1 MGPAVGSVVQ
11 VGRLSVTVVSDTHLS
26 PRAPEA
32 DANWDAVV
40 DHVARTLPDLV
51 LHLGDLT
58 LDGMNDV
65 SELRRA
71 RGLLHRLPVPW
82 HAVPGNHDVGD
93 NPLAGHANGGAITP
107 ERHERWLDAIGADRW
122 ALDLAGWTLIGL
134 DAELFGSGLA
144 AESDQW
150 RWLGGQLE
158 ALPADHPTVV
168 VMHKPLSAPEQELA
182 VAPPYRFVPQP
193 ARRRLEHLLAGRVT
207 PLVVSGHVHQ
217 FRVLDVGSRR
227 HVWAPTTWA
236 VLPDRIQAPYGA
248 KRCGV
253 VALTLA
259 ADGRTQASLEEPAGM
274 RQITLGADIPDPYD
288 H

>member
-1 MGPAVGSVVQ
+1 
-11 VGRLSVTVVSDTHLS
+11 VGRLRVTVVSDTHLS
-26 PRAPEA
+26 PRTPEA

-40 DHVARTLPDLV
+40 DHVGRTLPDLV
-51 LHLGDLT
+51 VHLGDLT
-58 LDGMNDV
+58 LDGMNDA
-65 SELRRA
+65 SELSRA
-71 RGLLHRLPVPW
+71 RGLLDRLPVSW

-93 NPLAGHANGGAITP
+93 NPLATQANGEAITP
-107 ERHERWLDAIGADRW
+107 GRHESWVDAIGADHW
-122 ALDLAGWTLIGL
+122 ALELDGRTLIGL
-134 DAELFGSGLA
+134 NAQLFGSGLS

-150 RWLGGQLE
+150 RWLSGQLE
-158 ALPADHPTVV
+158 GMPADHPTAL
-168 VMHKPLSAPEQELA
+168 VMHKPLSAPEHELA

-193 ARRRLEHLLAGRVT
+193 ARRQLERLLAGRAT
-207 PLVVSGHVHQ
+207 PLAVSGHVHQ
-217 FRVLDVGSRR
+217 FRVLDVGPRR

-259 ADGRTQASLEEPAGM
+259 ADVRTQASLEEPAGM
-274 RQITLGADIPDPYD
+274 RQITLSNDIPDPYD